1 MLKTHMERISKPN
14 LVDLLRL
21 ADRQKW
27 FCPRIRF
34 ASVRSKPQL
43 IEDLRG
49 WFRDMKPG
57 HLIHFV
63 PHDRGPLGGRLPA
76 HVPKIRYHVKNRT
89 FLLDGRRI
97 DVPKLSRA
105 KPSFAIRHNVY
116 VEFQRSPGASES
128 RPAKPATA
136 AAADWS
142 EVLGT
147 RARPNC

>member
-1 MLKTHMERISKPN
+1 MERISKPN

-49 WFRDMKPG
+49 WFRDMKLG

-63 PHDRGPLGGRLPA
+63 PHDRGPLGGRLPP
-76 HVPKIRYHVKNRT
+76 HVPKIVYHVKNRT
-89 FLLDGRRI
+89 FVLDGMRI
-97 DVPKLSRA
+97 DVPKLSRV
-105 KPSFAIRHNVY
+105 KPSFSIRHNVF
-116 VEFQRSPGASES
+116 VEFQSHRASES
-128 RPAKPATA
+128 RPAKPSDA
-136 AAADWS
+136 AVADWS

-147 RARPNC
+147 RAHRDC